1 MTYARMKLQLCDS
14 LGKGMGSGG
23 LYVYTPYKYKNILD
37 NHVNLNVNGS
47 MSDTEGDG
55 AGVKI

>member
-1 MTYARMKLQLCDS
+1 VTVWERGWGLEVCTYIRHKNI
-14 LGKGMGSGG
+14 
-23 LYVYTPYKYKNILD
+23 KNILD

-55 AGVKI
+55 RE